1 MTSLRKYSCRFTC
14 CSLLFSLL
22 FLFSSSSAQ
31 TNYSYSSKKNLN
43 GLSAA
48 VVAAHPLAADAGT
61 LMFSYGGNAFDAAV
75 ATQLALAVVY
85 PRAGNLG
92 GGGFLVALMKDDVA
106 FTIDFR
112 ETAPSNVHA
121 NTYVDTLTG
130 QADTGRSL
138 NGPSSSGVPGTV
150 AGLMETNRYARLPF
164 DSLIAPAIRLAEQG
178 FCITA
183 LEAEKLNS
191 NRAVFLKNNKEK
203 ILFVKD
209 VNWKEGDTL
218 RQPVLANTL
227 RRIGKKGLN
236 DFYRGETAKY
246 IVEEMQRGGGYVTEK
261 DLENYRVKNGDAM
274 RFDYKE
280 YSLITM
286 PLPSSG
292 GIIMQQVLTMMQI
305 LEKKYG
311 KPANLV
317 QFYQRFIE
325 SERRAYA
332 DRSQWPGDP
341 AFVDVPVDT
350 LISKKYLTAR
360 IADFNPNK
368 AGSSKITEPGV
379 IESEETTHISVV
391 DTFGNVLSI
400 TTTLNG
406 NYGSKTMV
414 KGAGF
419 FLNNEMDDFSIQ
431 PGVANQFGAV
441 GGTANAI
448 EPGKRMLSSMSPT
461 IVLKNGKFF
470 AVLGAPGGTTI
481 PSSVMLTFLRIADL
495 KQDPST
501 SVNDPRLHH
510 QWLPDIVS
518 VEKGFPSDIASSL
531 ESKGYVV
538 NYRSPFGTIELIVAD
553 QDGKLNGIADSRG
566 DDSVAGEK

>member
-1 MTSLRKYSCRFTC
+1 MVSFQKYPSHAASCSTLLILI
-14 CSLLFSLL
+14 LLFSQS
-22 FLFSSSSAQ
+22 FAQ
-31 TNYSYSSKKNLN
+31 TNFSYSSKKNVS
-43 GLSAA
+43 GLKSV

-112 ETAPSNVHA
+112 ETAPSNVNA

-130 QADTGRSL
+130 IADTGRSL

-183 LEAEKLNS
+183 LEAEKLNAH
-191 NRAVFLKNNKEK
+191 RDYFLKNNKEK
-203 ILFVKD
+203 ILFVKE
-209 VNWKEGDTL
+209 NPWKEGDTL
-218 RQPVLANTL
+218 RQPMLANTL
-227 RRIGKKGLN
+227 RRIGKKGNN
-236 DFYRGETAKY
+236 DFYKGETAKY
-246 IVEEMQRGGGYVTEK
+246 IVEEMKRGGGYVTEK
-261 DLENYRVKNGDAM
+261 DLAAYRVKNGDAL

-286 PLPSSG
+286 PPPSSG
-292 GIIMQQVLTMMQI
+292 GMIMQQVLTMLQI

-317 QFYQRFIE
+317 QFYQRFTE
-325 SERRAYA
+325 AERRAYA

-341 AFVDVPVDT
+341 AFVDVPLDT
-350 LISKKYLTAR
+350 LLSYSYLTAR
-360 IADFNPNK
+360 IADFDPLK
-368 AGSSKITEPGV
+368 AGSSKITAPGS
-379 IESEETTHISVV
+379 IESEETTHISIA
-391 DTFGNVLSI
+391 DTFGNVLAI

-414 KGAGF
+414 QGAGF

-431 PGVANQFGAV
+431 PGVANQFGAI

-461 IVLKNGKFF
+461 IVLKNGKLF

-481 PSSVMLTFLRIADL
+481 PSSVMLTFLRMAEL

-501 SVNDPRLHH
+501 AVNEPRLHH

-518 VEKGFPSDIASSL
+518 VEKGFPEDIAAAL
-531 ESKGYVV
+531 EKKGYVV
-538 NYRSPFGTIELIVAD
+538 RYRSPFGTVELIVAD
-553 QDGKLNGIADSRG
+553 RDGTLTGIADSRG
-566 DDSVAGEK
+566 DDSVAGE